1 MKVHHIA
8 HYEYG
13 IRPHSE
19 MREKEFPTQFCE
31 EWRRDHWYFGGA
43 AWARPITAND
53 VLAAAVIKKILSNMI
68 KKILAL
74 KEYWS
79 LINEISDY
87 LREDHDTITTKINGV
102 EYVVYKRLNPDYVE
116 FLNNETKEV
125 TFVDIIDE
133 PTEVSSLL
141 VQSAVNEIRYRKG

>member
-1 MKVHHIA
+1 M
-8 HYEYG
+8 
-13 IRPHSE
+13 
-19 MREKEFPTQFCE
+19 
-31 EWRRDHWYFGGA
+31 
-43 AWARPITAND
+43 
-53 VLAAAVIKKILSNMI
+53 

-87 LREDHDTITTKINGV
+87 LREGHDTITTKINGV

-116 FLNNETKEV
+116 FMNNETKEV
-125 TFVDIIDE
+125 TYVDIIDE
-133 PTEVSSLL
+133 PTETSSLL

>member
-1 MKVHHIA
+1 M
-8 HYEYG
+8 
-13 IRPHSE
+13 
-19 MREKEFPTQFCE
+19 
-31 EWRRDHWYFGGA
+31 
-43 AWARPITAND
+43 
-53 VLAAAVIKKILSNMI
+53 KKILT
-68 KKILAL
+68 L
-74 KEYWS
+74 KEYWR

-87 LREDHDTITTKINGV
+87 LREDHYTITTKINGV

-125 TFVDIIDE
+125 TFVDIIDD

>member
-1 MKVHHIA
+1 M
-8 HYEYG
+8 
-13 IRPHSE
+13 
-19 MREKEFPTQFCE
+19 
-31 EWRRDHWYFGGA
+31 
-43 AWARPITAND
+43 
-53 VLAAAVIKKILSNMI
+53 

-116 FLNNETKEV
+116 FMNNETKEV
-125 TFVDIIDE
+125 TYVDIIDE
-133 PTEVSSLL
+133 PTETSSLL
-141 VQSAVNEIRYRKG
+141 VQSAVNEIRCRKG

>member
-1 MKVHHIA
+1 MKVHHVA

-13 IRPHSE
+13 SRPHSE
-19 MREKEFPTQFCE
+19 MREK
-31 EWRRDHWYFGGA
+31 
-43 AWARPITAND
+43 
-53 VLAAAVIKKILSNMI
+53 
-68 KKILAL
+68 
-74 KEYWS
+74 
-79 LINEISDY
+79 
-87 LREDHDTITTKINGV
+87 
-102 EYVVYKRLNPDYVE
+102 E

>member
-1 MKVHHIA
+1 M
-8 HYEYG
+8 
-13 IRPHSE
+13 
-19 MREKEFPTQFCE
+19 
-31 EWRRDHWYFGGA
+31 
-43 AWARPITAND
+43 
-53 VLAAAVIKKILSNMI
+53 

-87 LREDHDTITTKINGV
+87 LRDHDTITTKISGV

-141 VQSAVNEIRYRKG
+141 VQSAVNEINNKQKHVRVWTSQFMY

>member
-1 MKVHHIA
+1 M
-8 HYEYG
+8 
-13 IRPHSE
+13 
-19 MREKEFPTQFCE
+19 
-31 EWRRDHWYFGGA
+31 
-43 AWARPITAND
+43 
-53 VLAAAVIKKILSNMI
+53 

-116 FLNNETKEV
+116 FMNNETKEV
-125 TFVDIIDE
+125 TYVDIIDE
-133 PTEVSSLL
+133 PTETSSLL
-141 VQSAVNEIRYRKG
+141 VQSAVNEMRYRKG

>member
-1 MKVHHIA
+1 M
-8 HYEYG
+8 
-13 IRPHSE
+13 
-19 MREKEFPTQFCE
+19 
-31 EWRRDHWYFGGA
+31 
-43 AWARPITAND
+43 
-53 VLAAAVIKKILSNMI
+53 

-79 LINEISDY
+79 LINEISDC

>member
-1 MKVHHIA
+1 
-8 HYEYG
+8 
-13 IRPHSE
+13 
-19 MREKEFPTQFCE
+19 
-31 EWRRDHWYFGGA
+31 
-43 AWARPITAND
+43 
-53 VLAAAVIKKILSNMI
+53 MI

-87 LREDHDTITTKINGV
+87 LRQDHDTITTKINGV

-133 PTEVSSLL
+133 LSEVSSLL

>member
-1 MKVHHIA
+1 
-8 HYEYG
+8 
-13 IRPHSE
+13 
-19 MREKEFPTQFCE
+19 
-31 EWRRDHWYFGGA
+31 
-43 AWARPITAND
+43 
-53 VLAAAVIKKILSNMI
+53 MI

-87 LREDHDTITTKINGV
+87 PRQDHDTITTKINGV
-102 EYVVYKRLNPDYVE
+102 EYVVYKRLNPDCVE

-125 TFVDIIDE
+125 TFVDITDE
-133 PTEVSSLL
+133 LSEVSSLL

>member
-1 MKVHHIA
+1 M
-8 HYEYG
+8 
-13 IRPHSE
+13 
-19 MREKEFPTQFCE
+19 
-31 EWRRDHWYFGGA
+31 
-43 AWARPITAND
+43 
-53 VLAAAVIKKILSNMI
+53 

-116 FLNNETKEV
+116 FMNNETKEV
-125 TFVDIIDE
+125 TYVDIIDE
-133 PTEVSSLL
+133 PTETSSLL
-141 VQSAVNEIRYRKG
+141 VKSAVNEIRYRKG

>member
-1 MKVHHIA
+1 M
-8 HYEYG
+8 
-13 IRPHSE
+13 
-19 MREKEFPTQFCE
+19 
-31 EWRRDHWYFGGA
+31 
-43 AWARPITAND
+43 
-53 VLAAAVIKKILSNMI
+53 

-87 LREDHDTITTKINGV
+87 LREDHDTITMKINGV

>member
-1 MKVHHIA
+1 M
-8 HYEYG
+8 
-13 IRPHSE
+13 
-19 MREKEFPTQFCE
+19 
-31 EWRRDHWYFGGA
+31 
-43 AWARPITAND
+43 
-53 VLAAAVIKKILSNMI
+53 

-79 LINEISDY
+79 LVNEISDY
-87 LREDHDTITTKINGV
+87 LRDHDTITTIINGV
-102 EYVVYKRLNPDYVE
+102 EYAAYKRLNSDYVE

-125 TFVDIIDE
+125 TFIDIIDE

>member
-1 MKVHHIA
+1 M
-8 HYEYG
+8 
-13 IRPHSE
+13 
-19 MREKEFPTQFCE
+19 
-31 EWRRDHWYFGGA
+31 
-43 AWARPITAND
+43 
-53 VLAAAVIKKILSNMI
+53 

-87 LREDHDTITTKINGV
+87 LREYHDTITTKINGV

-116 FLNNETKEV
+116 FMNNETKEV
-125 TFVDIIDE
+125 TYVDIIDE
-133 PTEVSSLL
+133 PTETSSLL

>member
-1 MKVHHIA
+1 M
-8 HYEYG
+8 
-13 IRPHSE
+13 
-19 MREKEFPTQFCE
+19 
-31 EWRRDHWYFGGA
+31 
-43 AWARPITAND
+43 
-53 VLAAAVIKKILSNMI
+53 

-79 LINEISDY
+79 LINETSDY

>member
-1 MKVHHIA
+1 M
-8 HYEYG
+8 
-13 IRPHSE
+13 
-19 MREKEFPTQFCE
+19 
-31 EWRRDHWYFGGA
+31 
-43 AWARPITAND
+43 
-53 VLAAAVIKKILSNMI
+53 

-102 EYVVYKRLNPDYVE
+102 EYAVYKRLNPDYVE
-116 FLNNETKEV
+116 FMNNETKEV
-125 TFVDIIDE
+125 TYVDIIDE
-133 PTEVSSLL
+133 PTETSSLL

>member
-1 MKVHHIA
+1 M
-8 HYEYG
+8 
-13 IRPHSE
+13 
-19 MREKEFPTQFCE
+19 
-31 EWRRDHWYFGGA
+31 
-43 AWARPITAND
+43 
-53 VLAAAVIKKILSNMI
+53 KKILV
-68 KKILAL
+68 L

-87 LREDHDTITTKINGV
+87 LREDHDTINGV
-102 EYVVYKRLNPDYVE
+102 EYVVYKLLNPDYVE

-141 VQSAVNEIRYRKG
+141 VQSSVNEIRYRKG

>member
-1 MKVHHIA
+1 M
-8 HYEYG
+8 
-13 IRPHSE
+13 
-19 MREKEFPTQFCE
+19 
-31 EWRRDHWYFGGA
+31 
-43 AWARPITAND
+43 
-53 VLAAAVIKKILSNMI
+53 

-102 EYVVYKRLNPDYVE
+102 EYVVYKRLNPNYVE
-116 FLNNETKEV
+116 FLNNGTKEV
-125 TFVDIIDE
+125 TSVDITDG
-133 PTEVSSLL
+133 PTGVSSLL

>member
-1 MKVHHIA
+1 M
-8 HYEYG
+8 
-13 IRPHSE
+13 
-19 MREKEFPTQFCE
+19 
-31 EWRRDHWYFGGA
+31 
-43 AWARPITAND
+43 
-53 VLAAAVIKKILSNMI
+53 

-79 LINEISDY
+79 LVNEISDY
-87 LREDHDTITTKINGV
+87 LRDYDFITTKINGV
-102 EYVVYKRLNPDYVE
+102 EYVVYKRLNSDYVE

-141 VQSAVNEIRYRKG
+141 VQSAVNEIHVRVWTSQFMY

>member
-1 MKVHHIA
+1 M
-8 HYEYG
+8 
-13 IRPHSE
+13 
-19 MREKEFPTQFCE
+19 
-31 EWRRDHWYFGGA
+31 
-43 AWARPITAND
+43 
-53 VLAAAVIKKILSNMI
+53 

-79 LINEISDY
+79 LI
-87 LREDHDTITTKINGV
+87 
-102 EYVVYKRLNPDYVE
+102 
-116 FLNNETKEV
+116 NETKEV

>member
-1 MKVHHIA
+1 M
-8 HYEYG
+8 
-13 IRPHSE
+13 
-19 MREKEFPTQFCE
+19 
-31 EWRRDHWYFGGA
+31 
-43 AWARPITAND
+43 
-53 VLAAAVIKKILSNMI
+53 

-102 EYVVYKRLNPDYVE
+102 EYVVYKRLNSDYVE
-116 FLNNETKEV
+116 FMNNETKDV
-125 TFVDIIDE
+125 TYVDIIDE
-133 PTEVSSLL
+133 PTETSSLL

>member
-1 MKVHHIA
+1 M
-8 HYEYG
+8 
-13 IRPHSE
+13 
-19 MREKEFPTQFCE
+19 
-31 EWRRDHWYFGGA
+31 
-43 AWARPITAND
+43 
-53 VLAAAVIKKILSNMI
+53 

-79 LINEISDY
+79 LVNEISDY
-87 LREDHDTITTKINGV
+87 LRDHDTIITIINGV
-102 EYVVYKRLNPDYVE
+102 EYAAYKRLNSDYVE

-141 VQSAVNEIRYRKG
+141 VQSAVNEIEMVKL